1 MIFML
6 SLYFLLQIR
15 RLVFSVVALMKIII
29 YNNG

>member
-15 RLVFSVVALMKIII
+15 RLVFSVIALMKIII
-29 YNNG
+29 YNNA

>member
-15 RLVFSVVALMKIII
+15 RLVFSVIALMKIII